1 MIGSSTHLIGGDANV
16 TVTVWV
22 GAARVTDVVDA
33 ALVVCISG
41 HFDSAASAA
50 ENSTAKGSI

>member
-1 MIGSSTHLIGGDANV
+1 MIVSSPHLIGGDADV
-16 TVTVWV
+16 TVSVGI

-41 HFDSAASAA
+41 HFGSAFNRDFHHCRES
-50 ENSTAKGSI
+50 K